1 MRIGCCHRPLPARI
15 ESEALFAGGHT
26 VTDVY
31 RINDVAARF
40 GISKSTLRQWEQY
53 GLVTPHRAPSGYR
66 RYSDADISRVAD
78 ILRMRQVEGLN
89 LAAIAAV
96 LRRASG
102 DGNGAE
108 PARHT
113 QGHTNPARQFG
124 QRLRA
129 LRQRRGLSLTQAA
142 AQAGISR
149 SALSLVERTSQGV
162 GPATMRDLARVYGL
176 TVTELLAPLS
186 GAGAP
191 VVRAGQARVLP
202 TLGPGLVLMQLSSIP
217 GALMSCQINVIQPG
231 AGSQGSY
238 CHEGEEFIY
247 VLAGTFSIS
256 IDGEETHELAQ
267 GDTIYFESWRPHSW
281 WNPGVVETRLLWVNT
296 PPSY

>member
-1 MRIGCCHRPLPARI
+1 MA
-15 ESEALFAGGHT
+15 
-26 VTDVY
+26 VY
-31 RINDVAARF
+31 RINDVSARF

-53 GLVTPHRAPSGYR
+53 GLVAPHRAPSGYR
-66 RYSDADISRVAD
+66 RYSDADIARVAD
-78 ILRMRQVEGLN
+78 ILRMRQIEGLN
-89 LAAIAAV
+89 LAAIASV
-96 LRRASG
+96 LQRADA
-102 DGNGAE
+102 DGGGSEPVGPFHPITSLGA
-108 PARHT
+108 
-113 QGHTNPARQFG
+113 GTNRQLG

-162 GPATMRDLARVYGL
+162 GPATMRNLARVYGL
-176 TVTELLAPLS
+176 TLTEIMAPLG

-191 VVRAGQARVLP
+191 VVRDGQARVLP
-202 TLGPGLVLMQLSSIP
+202 TLGPGLTVMQLSSIP
-217 GALMSCQINVIQPG
+217 NALMNCQITVVHPG

-256 IDGEETHELAQ
+256 IDGEETHDLAQ

-281 WNPGVVETRLLWVNT
+281 WNPGFAETRILWINT

>member
-1 MRIGCCHRPLPARI
+1 VA
-15 ESEALFAGGHT
+15 A
-26 VTDVY
+26 VY

-66 RYSDADISRVAD
+66 RYSDADIARVAD
-78 ILRMRQVEGLN
+78 IIRMRHVEGLN

-96 LRRASG
+96 LQRADA
-102 DGNGAE
+102 DGGGSA
-108 PARHT
+108 PAGPFP
-113 QGHTNPARQFG
+113 GHTGPGAGTARQLG

-176 TVTELLAPLS
+176 TLTELLAPL
-186 GAGAP
+186 GATGAP
-191 VVRAGQARVLP
+191 VVRAGHARVLP
-202 TLGPGLVLMQLSSIP
+202 TLGPGITVKQLSSIP
-217 GALMSCQINVIQPG
+217 SALMSCRVTLLQPG

-238 CHEGEEFIY
+238 SHEGEEFIY
-247 VLAGTFSIS
+247 VLAGTFSIT

-281 WNPGVVETRLLWVNT
+281 WNPGVAETRILWVNT
-296 PPSY
+296 PPSF

>member
-1 MRIGCCHRPLPARI
+1 VA
-15 ESEALFAGGHT
+15 A
-26 VTDVY
+26 VY
-31 RINDVAARF
+31 RINDVAERF

-66 RYSDADISRVAD
+66 RYSDADIARVAD
-78 ILRMRQVEGLN
+78 IVRLRQLEELN
-89 LAAIAAV
+89 LVAIAAV
-96 LRRASG
+96 LKRADANGGGSAPAG
-102 DGNGAE
+102 PLPGNTGPGAG
-108 PARHT
+108 T
-113 QGHTNPARQFG
+113 TRQLG

-142 AQAGISR
+142 AQVGISR

-162 GPATMRDLARVYGL
+162 GPATMRELARVYGL
-176 TVTELLAPLS
+176 TLTELLAPLG

-191 VVRAGQARVLP
+191 VVRASQARVLP
-202 TLGPGLVLMQLSSIP
+202 TLGPGLTVMQLSAIP
-217 GALMSCQINVIQPG
+217 NALMNCQITVIQPG

-238 CHEGEEFIY
+238 SHEGEEFIY
-247 VLAGTFSIS
+247 VLAGTFSIT
-256 IDGEETHELAQ
+256 IDGEVTHELAQ

-281 WNPGVVETRLLWVNT
+281 WNPGVAETRVLWVNT

>member
-1 MRIGCCHRPLPARI
+1 M
-15 ESEALFAGGHT
+15 ALIAGGHT
-26 VTDVY
+26 VAAVY

-66 RYSDADISRVAD
+66 RYSDADIARVAD
-78 ILRMRQVEGLN
+78 ILRMRHIEGLN

-96 LRRASG
+96 LQRADADGSG
-102 DGNGAE
+102 SE
-108 PARHT
+108 PAGPIP
-113 QGHTNPARQFG
+113 GHTNPARQLG

-176 TVTELLAPLS
+176 TLTELVAPL
-186 GAGAP
+186 GATGAP
-191 VVRAGQARVLP
+191 VVRADQARVLP
-202 TLGPGLVLMQLSSIP
+202 TLGPGLTMMQLSSIP
-217 GALMSCQINVIQPG
+217 SALMSCRVTLLQPG

-238 CHEGEEFIY
+238 SHEGEEFIY

-256 IDGEETHELAQ
+256 IDGDQTHELAQ

-281 WNPGVVETRLLWVNT
+281 WNPGVSETRILAVNT

>member
-1 MRIGCCHRPLPARI
+1 VTVRR
-15 ESEALFAGGHT
+15 GHT
-26 VTDVY
+26 VTTVY

-40 GISKSTLRQWEQY
+40 GISGSTLRQWEQH
-53 GLVTPHRAPSGYR
+53 GLITPHRAPSGNR
-66 RYSDADISRVAD
+66 RYSDADIARIAD
-78 ILRMRQVEGLN
+78 ILRMRHIEGLN

-96 LRRASG
+96 LQRA
-102 DGNGAE
+102 DANGGRSE
-108 PARHT
+108 PAGPFP
-113 QGHTNPARQFG
+113 GHNGLGAGTGRRLG

-176 TVTELLAPLS
+176 SLTELLVPL
-186 GAGAP
+186 GGTGAP

-202 TLGPGLVLMQLSSIP
+202 TLGPGLTVKQLSSIP
-217 GALMSCQINVIQPG
+217 SALISCQITLLQPG

-238 CHEGEEFIY
+238 SHEGEEFIY
-247 VLAGTFSIS
+247 VLAGTFSIT

-281 WNPGVVETRLLWVNT
+281 WNPGVAETRLLWVNT
-296 PPSY
+296 PPYY

>member
-1 MRIGCCHRPLPARI
+1 MTA
-15 ESEALFAGGHT
+15 
-26 VTDVY
+26 VY

-40 GISKSTLRQWEQY
+40 GVSKSTLRQWEQY

-66 RYSDADISRVAD
+66 RYSEADIARVGD

-96 LRRASG
+96 LQRAAADGGESAPVRPTPAITGSG
-102 DGNGAE
+102 GGA
-108 PARHT
+108 
-113 QGHTNPARQFG
+113 ARQFG

-142 AQAGISR
+142 AQVGISR

-162 GPATMRDLARVYGL
+162 GPATMRNIARVYGL
-176 TVTELLAPLS
+176 TLTELLAPL
-186 GAGAP
+186 GGTGAP
-191 VVRAGQARVLP
+191 VVREGQARVLP
-202 TLGPGLVLMQLSSIP
+202 TLGPGLMVMQLSAIP
-217 GALMSCQINVIQPG
+217 NALMSCQITVIQPG

-238 CHEGEEFIY
+238 CHEGEEFVY
-247 VLAGTFSIS
+247 VLAGTFAIS
-256 IDGEETHELAQ
+256 IDGEETHELGE

-281 WNPGVVETRLLWVNT
+281 WNPGLAESRVLWVNT

>member
-1 MRIGCCHRPLPARI
+1 MTA
-15 ESEALFAGGHT
+15 
-26 VTDVY
+26 VY

-40 GISKSTLRQWEQY
+40 GISGSTLRQWEQH
-53 GLVTPHRAPSGYR
+53 GLVTPHRTPSGYR
-66 RYSDADISRVAD
+66 RYSDADIARVAD
-78 ILRMRQVEGLN
+78 ILRMRHIEGLN

-96 LRRASG
+96 LQRA
-102 DGNGAE
+102 DANGGMSE
-108 PARHT
+108 PAKPVP
-113 QGHTNPARQFG
+113 GHTNPPRQLG
-124 QRLRA
+124 QRLRT
-129 LRQRRGLSLTQAA
+129 LRQRRSLSLTQAA

-162 GPATMRDLARVYGL
+162 GLATMRDLARIYGL
-176 TVTELLAPLS
+176 TLTELLAPLG
-186 GAGAP
+186 GASAP
-191 VVRAGQARVLP
+191 VVRAGEARLLP
-202 TLGPGLVLMQLSSIP
+202 TLSPGLTGMQLSSLP
-217 GALMSCQINVIQPG
+217 NALMSCQINVVQPG

-281 WNPGVVETRLLWVNT
+281 WNPGDTETRLLWVNT

>member
-1 MRIGCCHRPLPARI
+1 VA
-15 ESEALFAGGHT
+15 A
-26 VTDVY
+26 VY
-31 RINDVAARF
+31 RINDVAVRF
-40 GISKSTLRQWEQY
+40 GISKSALRQWEQY
-53 GLVTPHRAPSGYR
+53 GLVRPHRAPSGYR
-66 RYSDADISRVAD
+66 RYSEADIARVAD
-78 ILRMRQVEGLN
+78 ILRMRQIEGLN
-89 LAAIAAV
+89 LAAIASV
-96 LRRASG
+96 LQRAG
-102 DGNGAE
+102 ADGGGSD
-108 PARHT
+108 PAT
-113 QGHTNPARQFG
+113 PGQGNTNPARQLG

-142 AQAGISR
+142 AQAGVSR

-176 TVTELLAPLS
+176 TLTELLAPLG

-191 VVRAGQARVLP
+191 VVRACQAQVLP
-202 TLGPGLVLMQLSSIP
+202 TLGPGLVVMQLSSIP
-217 GALMSCQINVIQPG
+217 SGLMNCQITVIQPG

-247 VLAGTFSIS
+247 VLAGTFSIT

-267 GDTIYFESWRPHSW
+267 GDTIYFESWRPHTW
-281 WNPGVVETRLLWVNT
+281 WNPGVAETRLLWVNT

>member
-1 MRIGCCHRPLPARI
+1 
-15 ESEALFAGGHT
+15 
-26 VTDVY
+26 VTAVY

-40 GISKSTLRQWEQY
+40 GISGSTLRQWEQY

-66 RYSDADISRVAD
+66 RYSDADIARVAD
-78 ILRMRQVEGLN
+78 IIRLRHIEGLN

-96 LRRASG
+96 LRRG
-102 DGNGAE
+102 DGNGGIPAPAE
-108 PARHT
+108 PVP
-113 QGHTNPARQFG
+113 GHANPARQFG
-124 QRLRA
+124 QRLRT

-162 GPATMRDLARVYGL
+162 GPTTLEDLARVYGL
-176 TVTELLAPLS
+176 TLTEILAPLNGS
-186 GAGAP
+186 GAP

-202 TLGPGLVLMQLSSIP
+202 TLGPGLTIMQLSSIP
-217 GALMSCQINVIQPG
+217 NALVSCQIIIVQPG

-238 CHEGEEFIY
+238 SHEGEEFIF
-247 VLAGTFSIS
+247 VLTGTFSIT

-267 GDTIYFESWRPHSW
+267 GDSIYFESWRLHSW
-281 WNPGVVETRLLWVNT
+281 CNPGVAETRLLWVNT
-296 PPSY
+296 PPYY

>member
-1 MRIGCCHRPLPARI
+1 VA
-15 ESEALFAGGHT
+15 A
-26 VTDVY
+26 VY

-66 RYSDADISRVAD
+66 RYSDADIARVAD
-78 ILRMRQVEGLN
+78 IIRMRHIEGLN

-96 LRRASG
+96 LQHADADNGGSG
-102 DGNGAE
+102 PAGPFAGHAGPGAG
-108 PARHT
+108 T
-113 QGHTNPARQFG
+113 GRQFG

-162 GPATMRDLARVYGL
+162 GLAIMRDLARVYGL
-176 TVTELLAPLS
+176 TLTELLAPL
-186 GAGAP
+186 GATVAP
-191 VVRAGQARVLP
+191 VVRADEARVLP
-202 TLGPGLVLMQLSSIP
+202 TLGPGLAVMQLSSIP
-217 GALMSCQINVIQPG
+217 NALMSCRVTVLQPG

-238 CHEGEEFIY
+238 SHEGEEFIY
-247 VLAGTFSIS
+247 VLAGTFSIT

-281 WNPGVVETRLLWVNT
+281 WNPGVAETRLLWINT

>member
-1 MRIGCCHRPLPARI
+1 M
-15 ESEALFAGGHT
+15 ALFAGGHT
-26 VTDVY
+26 VTAVY

-66 RYSDADISRVAD
+66 RYSDADIARVAD
-78 ILRMRQVEGLN
+78 ILRMRHVEGLN

-96 LRRASG
+96 LQRADA
-102 DGNGAE
+102 DGGGSE
-108 PARHT
+108 PAGPFP
-113 QGHTNPARQFG
+113 GHTGPGAGTARQFG

-176 TVTELLAPLS
+176 TLTELLAPL
-186 GAGAP
+186 GATGAP
-191 VVRAGQARVLP
+191 VVRAGEARVLP
-202 TLGPGLVLMQLSSIP
+202 TLGPGLTVMQLSSIP
-217 GALMSCQINVIQPG
+217 NALMSCQVTLLQPG

-238 CHEGEEFIY
+238 SHEGEEFIY
-247 VLAGTFSIS
+247 VLAGTFSIT

-281 WNPGVVETRLLWVNT
+281 WNPGVAETRVLWVNT

>member
-1 MRIGCCHRPLPARI
+1 VPA
-15 ESEALFAGGHT
+15 
-26 VTDVY
+26 VY
-31 RINDVAARF
+31 RINDVATRF
-40 GISKSTLRQWEQY
+40 GISKSALRRWEQY

-66 RYSDADISRVAD
+66 RFSDADIARVAD
-78 ILRMRQVEGLN
+78 IVRMRQIEGLN

-96 LRRASG
+96 LQRASG
-102 DGNGAE
+102 DGNASE
-108 PARHT
+108 PARPVPG
-113 QGHTNPARQFG
+113 QTNPAHRVG
-124 QRLRA
+124 RRLRA

-176 TVTELLAPLS
+176 NLTELMAPLG

-202 TLGPGLVLMQLSSIP
+202 TLGPGLAVMQLSSIP
-217 GALMSCQINVIQPG
+217 TALMNCEIKVVQPG

-238 CHEGEEFIY
+238 SHEGEEFIY

-267 GDTIYFESWRPHSW
+267 GDTMYFESRRPHSW
-281 WNPGVVETRLLWVNT
+281 WNPGTDETRVLWVNT
-296 PPSY
+296 PPFY

>member
-1 MRIGCCHRPLPARI
+1 MTAI
-15 ESEALFAGGHT
+15 
-26 VTDVY
+26 Y

-40 GISKSTLRQWEQY
+40 GISKSSLRQWEQY
-53 GLVTPHRAPSGYR
+53 GLVAPHRAPSGYR
-66 RYSDADISRVAD
+66 RYSDSDIARVAD
-78 ILRMRQVEGLN
+78 IIRMRHIEGLN

-96 LRRASG
+96 LQRANG
-102 DGNGAE
+102 DGNGSE
-108 PARHT
+108 SARPVP
-113 QGHTNPARQFG
+113 GYTNPARQLG
-124 QRLRA
+124 KRLRA
-129 LRQRRGLSLTQAA
+129 LRQRRGLSLTRAA

-162 GPATMRDLARVYGL
+162 GPATMRNLARVYGL
-176 TVTELLAPLS
+176 TLTELMAPLG

-202 TLGPGLVLMQLSSIP
+202 TLGPGLAVMQLSSIP
-217 GALMSCQINVIQPG
+217 NALMSCQITVVQPG

-247 VLAGTFSIS
+247 VLEGTFSIS
-256 IDGEETHELAQ
+256 IDGEEPYELAE
-267 GDTIYFESWRPHSW
+267 GDTIYFESRRHHSW
-281 WNPGVVETRLLWVNT
+281 WNPGAAETRILWVNT

>member
-1 MRIGCCHRPLPARI
+1 
-15 ESEALFAGGHT
+15 
-26 VTDVY
+26 VTAIY
-31 RINDVAARF
+31 RINDIAARF
-40 GISKSTLRQWEQY
+40 GISKTTLRQWEQY

-66 RYSDADISRVAD
+66 RYSDTDIARISD
-78 ILRMRQVEGLN
+78 IIRMRQVEGLN

-96 LRRASG
+96 LQRADA
-102 DGNGAE
+102 DGRGSE
-108 PARHT
+108 PAGLSPG
-113 QGHTNPARQFG
+113 QGSGAGTARQLG
-124 QRLRA
+124 RRLRA

-176 TVTELLAPLS
+176 TLTELLAPL
-186 GAGAP
+186 GAAGAP
-191 VVRAGQARVLP
+191 VVRAGQARALP
-202 TLGPGLVLMQLSSIP
+202 TLGPGLVVMQLSSIP
-217 GALMSCQINVIQPG
+217 NALMSCQITVVQPG

-238 CHEGEEFIY
+238 SHEGEEFIY
-247 VLAGTFSIS
+247 VLAGTLSIT
-256 IDGEETHELAQ
+256 IDGQETHELAQ

-281 WNPGVVETRLLWVNT
+281 WNPGVDEARILWVNT

>member
-1 MRIGCCHRPLPARI
+1 M
-15 ESEALFAGGHT
+15 ALIAGGHT
-26 VTDVY
+26 VAAVY

-53 GLVTPHRAPSGYR
+53 GLVAPHRAPSGYR
-66 RYSDADISRVAD
+66 RYSDADIARVAD
-78 ILRMRQVEGLN
+78 ILRMRHIEGLN

-96 LRRASG
+96 LQHA
-102 DGNGAE
+102 DANGGGSE
-108 PARHT
+108 PAGPFA
-113 QGHTNPARQFG
+113 GHSGPGAGTARQFG

-162 GPATMRDLARVYGL
+162 GPATMRNLARVYGL
-176 TVTELLAPLS
+176 TLTELLAPL
-186 GAGAP
+186 GATGAP
-191 VVRAGQARVLP
+191 VVRADEARVLP
-202 TLGPGLVLMQLSSIP
+202 TLGPGLTVMQLSSIP
-217 GALMSCQINVIQPG
+217 NALMSCQITIVQPG

-238 CHEGEEFIY
+238 SHEGEEFIY
-247 VLAGTFSIS
+247 VLTGTISIS
-256 IDGEETHELAQ
+256 IDGEETHELQQ

-281 WNPGVVETRLLWVNT
+281 WNPGVAETRLLWVNT